1 MEHRPI
7 TIASIITRLFHK
19 CLAERCSD
27 LDNNI
32 RQRGFKKEDGTA
44 INSVLLQT
52 MYTEAKRQRQGLKL
66 AFIDVKKAFDSVSH
80 KAIAEAALDAGM
92 DPKVLRY
99 VMRGYHRQGTRL
111 EVNGTSRV
119 VKPKRGVRQGDP
131 LSPLLFNLVV
141 NRVLKTLPDTSGVL
155 MGTTRINHLA

>member
-27 LDNNI
+27 LNNI
-32 RQRGFKKEDGTA
+32 SQRGFKKEDGTA

-66 AFIDVKKAFDSVSH
+66 AFKDVKKAFDSVSH

-99 VMRGYHRQGTRL
+99 VMRGYHRQGTRQ

>member
-1 MEHRPI
+1 MELPS
-7 TIASIITRLFHK
+7 T
-19 CLAERCSD
+19 
-27 LDNNI
+27 
-32 RQRGFKKEDGTA
+32 
-44 INSVLLQT
+44 LQT
-52 MYTEAKRQRQGLKL
+52 LYTEAKRQLKL

-119 VKPKRGVRQGDP
+119 VKPKRGVRQRDP
-131 LSPLLFNLVV
+131 LSHLLFNLVV
-141 NRVLKTLPDTSGVL
+141 NRVLKTLPDTSGRL